1 MQQAKSGLETLRID
15 TNAEFEALTIRR
27 DNAKTIF
34 DSRVITAN
42 TQQLSFIAA
51 SSSYDTATTACTT
64 TSNDAVAT
72 VATLTVVTTDRDT
85 RNPVI
90 IREKAVIAELIQ
102 KVGELRNINLQENA
116 GVSKQQAARN
126 AAVSQTRAMIVNLQT
141 FESEA
146 GPLSEMIE
154 LAREH
159 AEFTQ
164 PILNLLNQLIAK
176 LDLEQGNLNTA
187 VSTAAT
193 LNSAA
198 QQLSTT
204 NCNTKADRLI
214 LRYAFLGGL
223 TLNFVLMV
231 AQERR

>member
-1 MQQAKSGLETLRID
+1 MQQAKSGLETLKID
-15 TNAEFEALTIRR
+15 TNAEFAALTTRR

-51 SSSYDTATTACTT
+51 SSSYDTATRACTT

-176 LDLEQGNLNTA
+176 LDAEQGILTTA
-187 VSTAAT
+187 VSTAT
-193 LNSAA
+193 VLNSQA
-198 QQLSTT
+198 QQTSTT
-204 NCNTKADRLI
+204 NCNTKETRLI
-214 LRYAFLGGL
+214 EKCVCL
-223 TLNFVLMV
+223 V
-231 AQERR
+231 ALH

>member
-1 MQQAKSGLETLRID
+1 
-15 TNAEFEALTIRR
+15 
-27 DNAKTIF
+27 
-34 DSRVITAN
+34 
-42 TQQLSFIAA
+42 
-51 SSSYDTATTACTT
+51 
-64 TSNDAVAT
+64 
-72 VATLTVVTTDRDT
+72 
-85 RNPVI
+85 
-90 IREKAVIAELIQ
+90 VIAELIQ
-102 KVGELRNINLQENA
+102 KVGELKNINLQENA

-204 NCNTKADRLI
+204 NCNTKATRLI
-214 LRYAFLGGL
+214 ERYVCFLAL
-223 TLNFVLMV
+223 H
-231 AQERR
+231 